1 MFKRYKT
8 AACSRSSLS
17 ICYAILLVLSVL
29 CFPKTNPNIQ
39 RFRTLLSFC
48 LGISYNK
55 FYEWRLSQ
63 LYTQLLQKP
72 EKHSGLYWIRTLD
85 ICDTGTALYE
95 LSKQAN
101 WEQVVELVRYKPV
114 KGWRWT
120 YEYKNHVCELRSEE
134 LYEWRSQQLYTQL
147 LQSSFLRVYWFPSS
161 WIVQGY
167 EFFFFYPLSCATG
180 SSHKSL
186 QRALVTL
193 MVSQPKC
200 TYVLSV

>member
-17 ICYAILLVLSVL
+17 ICYAILLVLSVF

-48 LGISYNK
+48 LGINYSE

-63 LYTQLLQKP
+63 LYMQLLQLRKESLKNIQACTGFKP
-72 EKHSGLYWIRTLD
+72 
-85 ICDTGTALYE
+85 CDTGTALYE

-101 WEQVVELVRYKPV
+101 WEKVVELVRYKPV

-134 LYEWRSQQLYTQL
+134 LYEWRSSQLYTQL
-147 LQSSFLRVYWFPSS
+147 LQPSFLRVYWFPSS
-161 WIVQGY
+161 WIVQAY
-167 EFFFFYPLSCATG
+167 
-180 SSHKSL
+180 
-186 QRALVTL
+186 
-193 MVSQPKC
+193 
-200 TYVLSV
+200 